1 MKKLNL
7 FFATSFFLLALVVSS
22 CSNMNEPLALQ
33 DSTQSLNNTRSR
45 ELRSASISTHTYE
58 VDATRVL
65 NNIALE
71 YVENA
76 KTLLTDDETYIRE
89 SVQ

>member
-1 MKKLNL
+1 
-7 FFATSFFLLALVVSS
+7 
-22 CSNMNEPLALQ
+22 MNEPLALQ